1 MDIIYNCCK
10 DIMGELFSVSI
21 FNPSFD
27 LFQETLM
34 LQNMTE
40 SDANVIISGI
50 STRASDVAEVVKES
64 TWYLQQV
71 DFVH

>member
-1 MDIIYNCCK
+1 
-10 DIMGELFSVSI
+10 
-21 FNPSFD
+21 
-27 LFQETLM
+27 M

>member
-1 MDIIYNCCK
+1 
-10 DIMGELFSVSI
+10 MGELFSVSI